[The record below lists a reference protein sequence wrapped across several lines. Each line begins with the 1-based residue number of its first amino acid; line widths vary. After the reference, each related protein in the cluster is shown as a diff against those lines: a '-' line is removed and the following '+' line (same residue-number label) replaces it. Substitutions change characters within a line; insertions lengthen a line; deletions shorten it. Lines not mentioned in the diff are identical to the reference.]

1 MAAAPVYE
9 AYDEDDE
16 AYLEGGEGEEY
27 WVNDQVEAGE
37 GEEEADEDDY
47 GPGVTISWNKPLQNK
62 PAPPVSDVP
71 DEVYSDPMG
80 LVNCW
85 EEALVELKVSRYTS
99 LYW

>member
-9 AYDEDDE
+9 AYDEDNE
-16 AYLEGGEGEEY
+16 EYLEGGEGEEY
-27 WVNDQVEAGE
+27 WVNDQVKAGE
-37 GEEEADEDDY
+37 GEEEADEDDH
-47 GPGVTISWNKPLQNK
+47 GPGVTISWKKPLQNK
-62 PAPPVSDVP
+62 PAPPVSDLP

>member
-1 MAAAPVYE
+1 MAAAPIYE
-9 AYDEDDE
+9 AHNEDDE
-16 AYLEGGEGEEY
+16 DYFEDGEGEEY

-37 GEEEADEDDY
+37 EEEADEEDY
-47 GPGVTISWNKPLQNK
+47 GPGVTISWNKPAQSK

-85 EEALVELKVSRYTS
+85 EEALVELKVSLYTS
-99 LYW
+99 AY